1 MAGYFDLPKRK
12 ISGENG
18 ISWKVVQN
26 SQTEFPN
33 DYLHDFAS
41 LQTLSVNVNEFCK
54 WYTPMPTKF
63 SIREFLL
70 TIWTNLVPTGF
81 CL

>member
-1 MAGYFDLPKRK
+1 MLVVYQ

-26 SQTEFPN
+26 SQTETCLPFAFP
-33 DYLHDFAS
+33 HDFAS
-41 LQTLSVNVNEFCK
+41 LQTLSVNLNELCK
-54 WYTPMPTKF
+54 CYTPIPTKF
-63 SIREFLL
+63 PIREFLL